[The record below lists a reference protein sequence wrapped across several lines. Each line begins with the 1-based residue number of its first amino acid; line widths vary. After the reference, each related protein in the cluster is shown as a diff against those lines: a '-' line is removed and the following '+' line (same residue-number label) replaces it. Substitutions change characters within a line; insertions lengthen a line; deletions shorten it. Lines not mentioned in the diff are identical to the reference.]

1 MGMFGTGTHKRRW
14 LERLSEYVDGRLTP
28 QARRQVETHLARCE
42 ACRKEL
48 EALQS
53 TVALLRRVPQAT
65 PPRSFTLQAAPSRVA
80 PRGLLAYQGML
91 RFATAAAAAL
101 FIVVVA
107 GDLALS
113 RVGTGGGLA
122 AERQS
127 APPAT
132 PLDAAGERGAVD
144 ATSLAS
150 EAATPGSGGQAAPAA
165 TLAPE
170 ATPSPSPEP
179 PAAFTASSD
188 TPATPSPIPDE
199 SFKDTSV
206 ETTAKA
212 RSIEAAPQPP
222 ADLRDRREGRP
233 L

>member
-1 MGMFGTGTHKRRW
+1 
-14 LERLSEYVDGRLTP
+14 
-28 QARRQVETHLARCE
+28 
-42 ACRKEL
+42 
-48 EALQS
+48 
-53 TVALLRRVPQAT
+53 
-65 PPRSFTLQAAPSRVA
+65 
-80 PRGLLAYQGML
+80 QGML

-107 GDLALS
+107 GDLALI

-132 PLDAAGERGAVD
+132 PLDAAAERGTVD

-150 EAATPGSGGQAAPAA
+150 EAATPGSGGQAALAA

-188 TPATPSPIPDE
+188 TSSTPSPIPDE
-199 SFKDTSV
+199 SFKDTSG

-233 L
+233 LLRWAEAVLAGAFVLLLALTLVGRRRASGADGTFRRRVSS